1 MREIS
6 ACIWVNLRI
15 ESLARAIANLDTPS
29 NSDKLSALFLLLY
42 PLRNPKPSMPSLFD
56 SFSLKDVTLRNRIA
70 VSPMCQYMSDQGV
83 ATEWHRTHYS
93 ALARGGSGLV
103 VVEATAVSPEGRISW
118 ADAGLWNDE
127 QAAALEPI
135 VREIK
140 RAGAIAGIQLA
151 HAGRKASA
159 NRPWEGDDHI
169 PEGKPNSWT
178 PIAPSAVAFGANL
191 PRVPSAMSVEDIHRV
206 QFDMAQAVRRAKD
219 IGFEWLQLHFAHGYL
234 AQNFWSCKSNKRTDQ
249 YGGSAENRGRY
260 LLETLAKA
268 RSVWPENLPLTAR
281 MGVIDFDGNDEQ
293 MLGESIDLLRQM
305 KREGLDSVDISM
317 GFNSPD
323 ANIPWGPNLLEDIA
337 AKVLRETQL
346 PGSTSW
352 FIDGPSSADRMVRE
366 GKVDFVMIGR
376 PLLSDPHWPYHA
388 AKELGV
394 PEAAW
399 KTLPAPYAHWLAR
412 YR

>member
-1 MREIS
+1 
-6 ACIWVNLRI
+6 
-15 ESLARAIANLDTPS
+15 
-29 NSDKLSALFLLLY
+29 
-42 PLRNPKPSMPSLFD
+42 MPVLFD
-56 SFSLKDVTLRNRIA
+56 PFTIKDVTLRNRIA

-83 ATEWHRTHYS
+83 ATSWHQTHYS

-118 ADAGLWNDE
+118 ADAGLWNDQ
-127 QAAALEPI
+127 QASALEPI
-135 VREIK
+135 VRQIK
-140 RAGAIAGIQLA
+140 QAGAVPGIQLA

-169 PEGKPNSWT
+169 PEGEPNSWM

-191 PRVPSAMSVEDIHRV
+191 ARVPHAMSTEEIHRV
-206 QFDMAQAVRRAKD
+206 QEDMARAVCRARD

-234 AQNFWSCKSNKRTDQ
+234 AQNFWSVKSNQRTDQ

-281 MGVIDFDGNDEQ
+281 MGVIDFDGNDQQ
-293 MLGESIDLLRQM
+293 MLSESIELLRQM
-305 KREGLDSVDISM
+305 KREGLDSVDVSM
-317 GFNSPD
+317 GFNSPE
-323 ANIPWGPNLLEDIA
+323 ANVPWGPNLLEDIA
-337 AKVLRETQL
+337 ARVLSQTQL

-352 FIDGPSSADRMVRE
+352 FIDGASSADRMVRQ

-388 AKELGV
+388 ARELGLQD
-394 PEAAW
+394 AAW

-412 YR
+412 YRS